1 MNICRAALLV
11 IAALIAAAPAY
22 AADELDMTEFG
33 CRIVNKPGQ
42 RETETIQRI
51 VLPWLEG
58 YYHHTVI
65 SLARLAK
72 DTKALQD
79 YCAMHD
85 GDTVMDGA
93 ATFMDQE

>member
-1 MNICRAALLV
+1 MNIRRAAFLV
-11 IAALIAAAPAY
+11 IAALIAAT
-22 AADELDMTEFG
+22 AANAAGELDMTKFG
-33 CRIVNKPGQ
+33 CEIVNKPSQ

-65 SLARLAK
+65 SLAGLAK
-72 DTKALQD
+72 DSKALQD

-85 GDTVMDGA
+85 GDTVMNGA
-93 ATFMDQE
+93 ATFMHQE